1 VQVTDACTSSGIAD
15 DVGEGDAF
23 DSEAEAGDFGGQP
36 ELPGEC
42 DMVVKV
48 PSAPLSATVH
58 FKRRC
63 NLLLQASAVS
73 AMRQRPCRD
82 VPHYSLPLDSAAG

>member
-1 VQVTDACTSSGIAD
+1 MQVTDACTSSGIAE

-48 PSAPLSATVH
+48 QSAPLSATMH
-58 FKRRC
+58 LKHRC
-63 NLLLQASAVS
+63 NLRLQASAAS
-73 AMRQRPCRD
+73 TMCQRPCREA
-82 VPHYSLPLDSAAG
+82 PHHS